1 MLVAQLSDPHIFA
14 RGKLMEGVVDTA
26 ANLSLA
32 LASLK
37 DLAPTPDFVVLT
49 GDLVNDGQP
58 DQYDHLKDVLG
69 SSLDSFIVAAGNHD
83 DRAGLRALFPQL
95 SSVGSGDDPIDY
107 VVDVEPYGRL
117 LSLIVL
123 DTTVTGEHAGALDA
137 TQLEWLDR
145 QLGERCDREVLIVQH
160 HPPFKSGINFMD
172 TYGLHGAEAEAAVV
186 AKYPNVAAVISGHLH
201 RPATAAWGGTVAFAS
216 PSTAAQVS
224 PSFNGETTSYTD
236 EPGMLSLHWWTE
248 EGVASHVQPIGDCG
262 RWVPEWAK

>member
-32 LASLK
+32 LMSLD
-37 DLAPTPDFVVLT
+37 DLAPTPDFVMLT
-49 GDLVNDGQP
+49 GDLVNDGRP
-58 DQYDHLKDVLG
+58 DQYDHLKEVLG
-69 SSLDSFIVAAGNHD
+69 NRLDSFIVVAGNHD

-95 SSVGSGDDPIDY
+95 SAVGSGDDPIDY
-107 VVDVEPYGRL
+107 VIDADRDGRS

-123 DTTVTGEHAGALDA
+123 DTTVPGEHAGALDA
-137 TQLEWLDR
+137 QQLEWLDR
-145 QLGERCDREVLIVQH
+145 RLDERRDREVLIVQH
-160 HPPFKSGINFMD
+160 HPPFRSGIGFMD
-172 TYGLHGAEAEAAVV
+172 TYGLQGAEGEAAVV

-201 RPATAAWGGTVAFAS
+201 RPATASWGGTVAFAS

-224 PSFNGETTSYTD
+224 PSFNGETTSYTG

>member
-37 DLAPTPDFVVLT
+37 DLAPTPAFVVLT

-83 DRAGLRALFPQL
+83 DRARLRALFPQL

-107 VVDVEPYGRL
+107 VVDAEPDGRS

-123 DTTVTGEHAGALDA
+123 DTTVPGEHAGALDA

-224 PSFNGETTSYTD
+224 TSFNGETTSYTD

>member
-1 MLVAQLSDPHIFA
+1 
-14 RGKLMEGVVDTA
+14 MEGVVDTA

-32 LASLK
+32 LVSLQK
-37 DLAPTPDFVVLT
+37 LAPTPNFVVLT
-49 GDLVNDGQP
+49 GDLANDGEP
-58 DQYDHLKDVLG
+58 DQYDHLKEVLG
-69 SSLDSFIVAAGNHD
+69 SSLDSFIVVAGNHD

-107 VVDVEPYGRL
+107 VIDEERDRRL

-123 DTTVTGEHAGALDA
+123 DTTVPGEHAGSLDA
-137 TQLEWLDR
+137 SQLEWLDG

-160 HPPFKSGINFMD
+160 HPPFRSGIGFMD
-172 TYGLHGAEAEAAVV
+172 TYGLRGAEAEAAIV
-186 AKYPNVAAVISGHLH
+186 AKYPNVAALISGHLH

-224 PSFNGETTSYTD
+224 PSFNGETTSYTG

-248 EGVASHVQPIGDCG
+248 AGVASHVQPIGDNG
-262 RWVPEWAK
+262 RWVPAWAE

>member
-32 LASLK
+32 VASLEN
-37 DLAPTPDFVVLT
+37 LAPTPDFVVLT
-49 GDLVNDGQP
+49 GDLVNDGQA
-58 DQYDHLKDVLG
+58 DQYDHLKEVLG
-69 SSLDSFIVAAGNHD
+69 ASLDSFIVVAGNHD

-95 SSVGSGDDPIDY
+95 SSVGSGNEPIDY
-107 VVDVEPYGRL
+107 VIDAERDGRS

-123 DTTVTGEHAGALDA
+123 DTTVPGEHAGALDA
-137 TQLEWLDR
+137 TQLEWLDV

-160 HPPFKSGINFMD
+160 HPQFNSGIGFMD
-172 TYGLHGAEAEAAVV
+172 TYGLQGAEAEAAVV
-186 AKYPNVAAVISGHLH
+186 EKYSNVAAVISGHLH
-201 RPATAAWGGTVAFAS
+201 RPASAAWGGTVAFAS

-224 PSFNGETTSYTD
+224 PSFNGETTSYTG
-236 EPGMLSLHWWTE
+236 EPGMLSLHWWTQ
-248 EGVASHVQPIGDCG
+248 EGVASHVQPIGDNG

>member
-1 MLVAQLSDPHIFA
+1 MLVAHLSDPHIFA
-14 RGKLMEGVVDTA
+14 RGELMEGVVDTA

-37 DLAPTPDFVVLT
+37 ELAPTPEFVVLT

-58 DQYDHLKDVLG
+58 NQYDHLKKVLG
-69 SSLDSFIVAAGNHD
+69 SSLDSFIVVAGNHD

-95 SSVGSGDDPIDY
+95 SAVGSGDDPIDY
-107 VVDVEPYGRL
+107 VIDAERDGRS

-123 DTTVTGEHAGALDA
+123 DTTVPGEHAGALDA

-145 QLGERCDREVLIVQH
+145 QLAERRDREILIVQH
-160 HPPFKSGINFMD
+160 HPPFRSGIGFMD
-172 TYGLHGAEAEAAVV
+172 AYGLRGAEAEAAIV
-186 AKYPNVAAVISGHLH
+186 AKYANVAAVISGHLH

-236 EPGMLSLHWWTE
+236 EPGMMSLHWWTKT
-248 EGVASHVQPIGDCG
+248 GVASHVQPIGDSG
-262 RWVPEWAK
+262 RWVPAWAK